1 MAKYES
7 LQYEVL
13 LEKDGFQ
20 IRKYKQ
26 FYTTAVKENTLRA
39 NNGFGILF
47 NYISGNNKKRQAIA
61 MTVPVISELDKDDM
75 TMEFVL
81 PAKFSKEQIPQP
93 NDPSVK
99 IKSYPEHTALVL
111 EFTGSSRD
119 KNVNE
124 NITKLMSFVKTNKF
138 KTKGSV
144 RVSQYSSPFSVP
156 MFRKNEVSI
165 EIDGTPYK

>member
-26 FYTTAVKENTLRA
+26 FHTTAVKENTLRA
-39 NNGFGILF
+39 NNGFGMLF

-61 MTVPVISELDKDDM
+61 MTVPVISEIDKDNM

-81 PAKFSKEQIPQP
+81 PAKFKKDQIPEP
-93 NDPSVK
+93 NDPNIKVK
-99 IKSYPEHTALVL
+99 TYKEHVALVL

-119 KNVNE
+119 KTVNE
-124 NITKLMSFVKTNKF
+124 NINKLMSFAKANKF
-138 KTKGSV
+138 KTKGNV
-144 RVSQYSSPFSVP
+144 RISQYSSPFSIP

-165 EIDGTPYK
+165 EIEKK